1 MTFGFV
7 MLLITQILLVVGTVI
22 LVYSLWS
29 AARDVQSFI
38 RGEASAT
45 DIRRPVVSTFK
56 SWMVHLQS
64 SSGLWFAKMSKF
76 SRGAMASFRAK
87 GLTEVQAM
95 RLNQWLTKT
104 SSGQLNKLL
113 EVSLRDN
120 LFAKNLKL
128 GRWYRLSIAASSWLI
143 FQLVT
148 LVILVFNHVN
158 LLTEILMGISVIGEI
173 VLMVRAMSVN
183 DAVTFKGHDLSQ
195 ADQNKL
201 VLQFSEWP
209 EELQAVY
216 SNLLWKSVLVHNM
229 PLDKTTCLNTKI
241 SLLAFLMLK
250 LTEFEDQETAL
261 RDFLTVLQLHL
272 GDGDLLG
279 KMQVLNEFW
288 LEKKLDYQDL
298 DPSLKMQIDDSL
310 TDLNASL
317 DQTIIQLV
325 AVVISAEDLAKQHFL
340 LTADKDKMSSEELSL
355 YYERKLNQQRKL
367 HEMENNANIL

>member
-56 SWMVHLQS
+56 SWMLQLQS
-64 SSGLWFAKMSKF
+64 SSGLWFSKMSKF
-76 SRGAMASFRAK
+76 SRGAMASLRAK
-87 GLTEVQAM
+87 GLTKVQAT
-95 RLNQWLTKT
+95 RLDQWLTKT
-104 SSGQLNKLL
+104 SSGQLNELL

-148 LVILVFNHVN
+148 LVILIFNHVN
-158 LLTEILMGISVIGEI
+158 LLTEILMGVSVIGEI

-183 DAVTFKGHDLSQ
+183 DDVTFKGHDLSQ
-195 ADQNKL
+195 ADQNKI

-229 PLDKTTCLNTKI
+229 PLDKTTGLNTKI

-298 DPSLKMQIDDSL
+298 DPSLKIQIDDSL
-310 TDLNASL
+310 TELNAAL

-325 AVVISAEDLAKQHFL
+325 AVVISAEDSAKQHFL

-367 HEMENNANIL
+367 HELENNANVL